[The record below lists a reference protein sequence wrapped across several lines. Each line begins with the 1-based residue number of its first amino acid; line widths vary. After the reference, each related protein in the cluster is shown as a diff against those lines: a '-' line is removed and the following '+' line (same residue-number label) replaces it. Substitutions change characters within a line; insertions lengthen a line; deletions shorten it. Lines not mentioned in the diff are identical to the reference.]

1 MIKTKLS
8 VMTLAVEGIDTE
20 LYTKG
25 IRCFVLYAAGTRTL
39 IPVAGH
45 PKKLGYEFAKA
56 SAAEAAAGQAY
67 AKAMIKAKTFPKE
80 LVGFVDLRTR
90 FK

>member
-1 MIKTKLS
+1 MIKTKSS
-8 VMTLAVEGIDTE
+8 VLTLAVEGVNTE

-25 IRCFVLYAAGTRTL
+25 IRCFVLYAAGTRVL

-56 SAAEAAAGQAY
+56 SVAEAATGQAC
-67 AKAMIKAKTFPKE
+67 ARAMIKAKTFPEE
-80 LVGFVDLRTR
+80 LKGFVDLQTR

>member
-1 MIKTKLS
+1 MTTKRTRL
-8 VMTLAVEGIDTE
+8 TLAVDGVNTAV
-20 LYTKG
+20 YTKG

-56 SAAEAAAGQAY
+56 SVAEAAAGRAC
-67 AKAMIKAKTFPKE
+67 ARAMIEARTLPKE
-80 LVGFVDLRTR
+80 LKGFVDLRTR